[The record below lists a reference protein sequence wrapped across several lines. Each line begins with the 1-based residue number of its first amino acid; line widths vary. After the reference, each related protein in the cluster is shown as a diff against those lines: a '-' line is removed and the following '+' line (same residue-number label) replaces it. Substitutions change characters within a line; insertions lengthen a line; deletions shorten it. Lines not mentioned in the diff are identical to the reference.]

1 MEKKK
6 RRRNRQHQVR
16 LYVGWLDDYQPLLT
30 GNEVK
35 VYNTIASYCDWQTG
49 RGCPTFTTIAKGSGV
64 HKDCIH
70 DAIVHLK
77 EVGVLDYE
85 FRKAKNAEGV
95 EYGRKRYFY
104 KLAHKPERKYFRS
117 DNEIGIRPEY
127 SPG

>member
-1 MEKKK
+1 MAEQK

-16 LYVGWLDDYQPLLT
+16 TFNGWLDDYQPLLT

-49 RGCPTFTTIAKGSGV
+49 KGCPTFKTIARGTGAPI
-64 HKDCIH
+64 DAIH

-77 EVGVLDYE
+77 EAGVLDYE
-85 FRKAKNAEGV
+85 FRKARNQEGK

-104 KLAHKPERKYFRS
+104 VLAHKPTEKYFKN
-117 DNEIGIRPEY
+117 DNFNRG
-127 SPG
+127 

>member
-1 MEKKK
+1 MAK
-6 RRRNRQHQVR
+6 RRRNPQHQVR
-16 LYVGWLDDYQPLLT
+16 LYNGWLDDYQPLLT

-49 RGCPTFTTIAKGSGV
+49 RGSPTFGTISKGSGV
-64 HKDCIH
+64 HIDLIH

-85 FRKAKNAEGV
+85 FRKAKNTEET

-104 KLAHKPERKYFRS
+104 AIAHKPAQPYFRN
-117 DNEIGIRPEY
+117 DNFNRK
-127 SPG
+127 